1 MKYIQFYQRDSLLCT
16 SGLLL
21 SGSSRK
27 SEELLDEISWKGDG
41 NGFLQL
47 RTSDER
53 LCESSAWLA
62 FNETLESS
70 LSSVTI
76 ETRQVAGS
84 HYSGFGPTFCYQD
97 SNNFYCCLI
106 CATGQF
112 SVHKCIAGIWGT
124 IIPWTATPSSNL
136 KAGNDAVN
144 TIAVIAKGE
153 HHFQVLFNGTLETT
167 FEDEALAG
175 GKCGFFASIGD
186 QSKESFPE
194 IPEDIRFRL
203 EKPVRV
209 P

>member
-1 MKYIQFYQRDSLLCT
+1 MKYVQFYKRDSLLCT

-21 SGSSRK
+21 SGSPRK
-27 SEELLDEISWKGDG
+27 SEELLDQISWGGDG

-70 LSSVTI
+70 MSSVTI
-76 ETRQVAGS
+76 TTKKVTGS
-84 HYSGFGPTFCYQD
+84 HYSGYGPTFCYQD

-112 SVHKCIAGIWGT
+112 SVHKCVAGDWAT
-124 IIPWTATPSSNL
+124 IIPWTVKPSPHL
-136 KAGNDAVN
+136 KSGNNAVN
-144 TIAVIAKGE
+144 TIAVISKADN
-153 HHFQVLFNGTLETT
+153 HFQVFFNGTREAT
-167 FEDEALAG
+167 FEDRALAG
-175 GKCGFFASIGD
+175 GKCGFFASIGHK
-186 QSKESFPE
+186 SKQSFPE

-203 EKPVRV
+203 EKPVKV